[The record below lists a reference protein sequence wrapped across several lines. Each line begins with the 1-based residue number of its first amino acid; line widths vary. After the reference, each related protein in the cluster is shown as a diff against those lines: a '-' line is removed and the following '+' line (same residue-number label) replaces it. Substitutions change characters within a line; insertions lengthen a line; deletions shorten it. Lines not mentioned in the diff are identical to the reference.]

1 MHELGLEHITH
12 FLPHNFQSGL
22 LNQKS
27 ELVCRFQVTDFIENY
42 VVYDGRFK
50 KFFFKLWIHPVW
62 GFQTCLIFWDLFRTQ
77 YTHCFFLFGMHT
89 IHIQYISTSF
99 WENMLCLEWLENLVV
114 CGPQLFT
121 VWCPVFLCYQ
131 SQSQEVY
138 DDLCLKMCSVLK
150 LKVSIKWK

>member
-77 YTHCFFLFGMHT
+77 YTHCFFFIWHAYNTYT
-89 IHIQYISTSF
+89 IHINEFLREYVVFGMTWKSGSMWSSVIYCMMPSF
-99 WENMLCLEWLENLVV
+99 SLLPVTKSGSVWWLVFENV
-114 CGPQLFT
+114 
-121 VWCPVFLCYQ
+121 
-131 SQSQEVY
+131 
-138 DDLCLKMCSVLK
+138 
-150 LKVSIKWK
+150 